1 LKKTLLL
8 VETLLVLGAVGCG
21 HPDEPGS
28 DALNES
34 LATSAAELT
43 TPSCTQL
50 TATSVIARD
59 HDGNIPGNAMDDQ
72 LGTRWSSLGKGTWID
87 YDLGASKSISGISI
101 AWHSGNLRK
110 SYFTVS
116 TSTDG
121 LTYTQAY
128 TGTSSGTTT
137 AAETVSFTAR
147 TARRVRIT
155 VNGNSVNDWASI
167 AEARA
172 CAAPASAPAPSVVWR
187 GDFET
192 GTRSQWSGTQ
202 MVNADRLAIVSSPLR
217 QGRYAL
223 KATVRQ
229 GDNPISA
236 SGNRNELY
244 RYTNEKSGD
253 EYYYSW
259 STMFASD
266 FPNVNT
272 WQLFTQWHHSGC
284 CGSPPVEFYVY
295 GSELRL
301 RVNGTEVW
309 KAPMVRGQWNDFTFH
324 VKWSPYASTGFI
336 ELWHQNKPV
345 VSKRYM
351 TTMFSGTTNYLKMG
365 LYRNSTVSQVGVV
378 YHDGFIMGRTL
389 ADVNPALAASLSTV
403 ATASAE

>member
-1 LKKTLLL
+1 MKKTLLL

-21 HPDEPGS
+21 HPDEQGS

-34 LATSAAELT
+34 LATSAEELT

-59 HDGNIPGNAMDDQ
+59 HDGNVPANSLDDRFD
-72 LGTRWSSLGKGTWID
+72 TRWSSLGKGTWID
-87 YDLGASKSISGISI
+87 YDLGTSKSVSGVSI

-110 SYFTVS
+110 SNFVVS

-128 TGTSSGTTT
+128 TGTSSGTSTT
-137 AAETVSFTAR
+137 AETVSFTAR

-172 CAAPASAPAPSVVWR
+172 CAAPAAPPPSSVVWR

-192 GTRSQWSGTQ
+192 GNRSQWSGTQ

-236 SGNRNELY
+236 SGNRNEVY
-244 RYTNEKSGD
+244 RFTNEASGN

-266 FPNVNT
+266 FPNAST
-272 WQLFTQWHHSGC
+272 WQVFTQWHHSGC

-295 GSELRL
+295 GSEIRL
-301 RVNGTEVW
+301 RVNGSDVW
-309 KAPMVRGQWNDFTFH
+309 KTPLVRGQWNDFTFH
-324 VKWSPYASTGFI
+324 VKWSPSSTTGFI
-336 ELWHQNKPV
+336 ELWHQGKQV
-345 VSKRYM
+345 VTKRYM
-351 TTMFSGTTNYLKMG
+351 TTMYSGQTNYLKMG
-365 LYRNSTVSQVGVV
+365 LYRNSSISQVGVV
-378 YHDGFIMGRTL
+378 YHDGFTMGRTL
-389 ADVNPALAASLSTV
+389 ADVSPTLAASLPTG

>member
-1 LKKTLLL
+1 MKKTLLL
-8 VETLLVLGAVGCG
+8 AETLLVLGAFGCG
-21 HPDEPGS
+21 HPEEQGS
-28 DALNES
+28 DTLNDS

-50 TATSVIARD
+50 TATAVIARD
-59 HDGNIPGNAMDDQ
+59 HDGNVPGNAMDDQ
-72 LGTRWSSLGKGTWID
+72 LTTRWSSLGKGTWID
-87 YDLGASKSISGISI
+87 YDLGALKSITGASI

-110 SYFTVS
+110 SNFTVS

-121 LTYTQAY
+121 INYTAAY
-128 TGTSSGTTT
+128 TGTSSGTT
-137 AAETVSFTAR
+137 ASAETYTFTAR
-147 TARRVRIT
+147 TARRLRIT
-155 VNGNSVNDWASI
+155 VNGNTLNDWASI

-172 CAAPASAPAPSVVWR
+172 CAAPTAGSGVVWR

-192 GTRSQWSGTQ
+192 GDRTQWSGTQ
-202 MVNADRLAIVSSPLR
+202 MVNSDRLAIVSSPMR

-229 GDNPISA
+229 GDNPINA
-236 SGNRNELY
+236 SGNRNELF
-244 RYTNEKSGD
+244 RFTNEKSGD

-272 WQLFTQWHHSGC
+272 WQLFTQWHHDGC

-301 RVNGTEVW
+301 RVNGSDVW

-324 VKWSPYASTGFI
+324 VKWSPTSTVGFI
-336 ELWHQNKPV
+336 ELWHQGKQV
-345 VSKRYM
+345 ITKRYM

-365 LYRNSTVSQVGVV
+365 LYRNSTVSPVGVV
-378 YHDGFIMGRTL
+378 YHDGFTMGRSL
-389 ADVNPALAASLSTV
+389 ADVSPTLAASLPV
-403 ATASAE
+403 ASASAE